1 MKIYRYPDGNIP
13 PSRRNPTA
21 NVMKPGNNHH
31 IAIYTDT
38 EGNKVE
44 HVVTFWHAVER
55 KKYGISAVITNPNEV
70 WDKIM
75 DMELPEAFLNNLP
88 APNLTYQLS
97 MQQNEMFILGMNE
110 DEYKDAIRNNDYS
123 TLNMNLY
130 KVQNISEK
138 TYRFC
143 LSTSTQFDLSKSNK
157 VDKRFLNIQSI
168 GRLFELNPHKVKI
181 DLLGKIVE
189 A

>member
-1 MKIYRYPDGNIP
+1 MLG
-13 PSRRNPTA
+13 
-21 NVMKPGNNHH
+21 
-31 IAIYTDT
+31 AIIGDV
-38 EGNKVE
+38 VE
-44 HVVTFWHAVER
+44 
-55 KKYGISAVITNPNEV
+55 AVITKPNEV

-138 TYRFC
+138 T
-143 LSTSTQFDLSKSNK
+143 
-157 VDKRFLNIQSI
+157 
-168 GRLFELNPHKVKI
+168 
-181 DLLGKIVE
+181 
-189 A
+189 